1 MTPTTRLAL
10 AMLALAAAHT
20 AQAAAPCTSST
31 GQPGIVLFPVIGP
44 VTVDP
49 SVAVG
54 TTLVRL
60 TTPFNATPPT
70 TITCPA
76 QGTTNV
82 STQWTGAGPYLGNNI
97 YDTGIPGVGLRIAW
111 DATSSVVPFA
121 TTGPASFKTSSL
133 WAGTGR
139 VVAMAVV
146 KTGPITRGGSLTGEV
161 ATLTYPSLAGFQI
174 GSVRING
181 SIVINPGRPTC
192 AVATQSVAVR
202 LGNVSQNKFTGV
214 GSTSQGEPFT
224 IGLNCAG
231 GITGISTAISVTLTD
246 PTNPDNRSNTLSL
259 SPASTASG
267 VGIQILKGATVL
279 SYGPDSNAPGTQNQ
293 WSAGSSGNGLFEVP
307 LIGRYVQTSPAI
319 KPGSA
324 HGRAT
329 FTLSYE

>member
-1 MTPTTRLAL
+1 MAL
-10 AMLALAAAHT
+10 ASLVAWPGAANAAL
-20 AQAAAPCTSST
+20 CSSST
-31 GQPGIVLFPVIGP
+31 GQPGIVLFPVTGP

-54 TTLVRL
+54 TTLVRPV
-60 TTPFNATPPT
+60 TVFSATPPV

-76 QGTTNV
+76 QGTSSV
-82 STQWTGAGPYLGNNI
+82 GIQWTGAGPYLGNNI
-97 YDTGIPGVGLRIAW
+97 YATNIPGIGVRLFW
-111 DATSSVVPFA
+111 DRGATVPFA
-121 TTGPASFKTSSL
+121 TTGPASFKTATSWGGS
-133 WAGTGR
+133 
-139 VVAMAVV
+139 VAMAVV

-161 ATLTYPSLAGFQI
+161 ATLTYPTLEGFQI

-192 AVATQSVAVR
+192 AVTTPSVAVR
-202 LGNVSQNKFTGV
+202 LGNVSKDKFKGV
-214 GSTSQGEPFT
+214 GSTSQGEPFN

-231 GITGISTAISVTLTD
+231 GITGITTAISVTLTD

-279 SYGPDSNAPGTQNQ
+279 SYGPDSSAPGTQNQ
-293 WSAGSSGNGLFEVP
+293 WSAGSSGNGLFDVP
-307 LIGRYVQTSPAI
+307 LIGRYVQTSPTI

-324 HGRAT
+324 SGRAT
-329 FTLSYE
+329 FTLSYQ